1 MKVTH
6 IEVHTI
12 HPEYDELVDYELQH
26 IQGPT
31 SRTVYVVHTDTGEIG
46 LGEGSAEPEEVLAQ
60 YIGTSPFEWVNDVTS
75 LAIGTAMYDLMGK
88 SVGLPTYLLRQ
99 TFLLAL
105 PLFRS
110 TDIFDGADTSCS
122 GRSCDAGCQSPRGP
136 SPPRLRT
143 WPPLSSA
150 TRSAATPGSSIT

>member
-1 MKVTH
+1 MTSSS
-6 IEVHTI
+6 TTSCS
-12 HPEYDELVDYELQH
+12 
-26 IQGPT
+26 T
-31 SRTVYVVHTDTGEIG
+31 SRGRPPAGTATVFVVHTDTGEIG
-46 LGEGSAEPEEVLAQ
+46 LGEGSPEPEEVLAQ

-110 TDIFDGADTSCS
+110 TDI
-122 GRSCDAGCQSPRGP
+122 
-136 SPPRLRT
+136 
-143 WPPLSSA
+143 
-150 TRSAATPGSSIT
+150 